1 MCCSI
6 TEFRLFSGRLRVVDL
21 EHVVLVNRS
30 HIREVAAPGWDVQHT
45 SFFLVDENDVDAEI
59 KFNYSLQDL
68 CTHEISDLNLYGA
81 CQWILSS
88 PPSPSTYTNGLLYD
102 AIDVQDKYPLLPK
115 LLKECNK
122 PLRLVP
128 GAREEATEALI
139 EILKQI

>member
-1 MCCSI
+1 M
-6 TEFRLFSGRLRVVDL
+6 
-21 EHVVLVNRS
+21 
-30 HIREVAAPGWDVQHT
+30 REVAAPGWDVQHT

-59 KFNYSLQDL
+59 TFNYSLQDL
-68 CTHEISDLNLYGA
+68 CTHETSDLNLYGA